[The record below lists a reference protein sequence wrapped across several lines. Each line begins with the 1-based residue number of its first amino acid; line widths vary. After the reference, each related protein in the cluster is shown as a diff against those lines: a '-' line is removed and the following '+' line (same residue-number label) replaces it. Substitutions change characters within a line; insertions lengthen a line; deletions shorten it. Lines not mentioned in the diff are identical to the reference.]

1 MKKFFALFLAL
12 LLTLLCGLPALA
24 ADRTYEIGICQLL
37 QHPALDEATRG
48 FRQALTDLLGDRVK
62 FDEQNASGE
71 AVNCATIVNTFVSN
85 DVDLILANA
94 TASLQAAMSAT
105 AEIPILGTS
114 ITDYATALGMEE
126 FAGATGIN
134 VSGTSDL
141 SPLDGQAVMIQ
152 ELFPQAR
159 TVALF
164 YCSAEA
170 NSTYQIGVMKELLT
184 QMGYACREYPFTD
197 SNDIASVA
205 QLATECDVMY
215 IPTDNTA
222 ASYAE
227 TIANVVLPAGVP
239 AVVGEEGIC
248 RGCGVATLTI
258 DYYDLGYA
266 TGKMAYEILENGAD
280 ISTMAIQTA
289 PQFTKKYNPDMASAL
304 GVTIPADYVPVT
316 EE

>member
-1 MKKFFALFLAL
+1 MKKLFALFLAL
-12 LLTLLCGLPALA
+12 LLPLCGASALA
-24 ADRTYEIGICQLL
+24 EGKTYEVGICQLL

-48 FRQALTDLLGDRVK
+48 FRQALTDLLGDRVN

-71 AVNCATIVNTFVSN
+71 AVNCATIINTFVSN
-85 DVDLILANA
+85 DADLILANA

-105 AEIPILGTS
+105 ADIPILGTA
-114 ITDYATALGMEE
+114 ITDYATALGTAE
-126 FAGATGIN
+126 FSGATGIN

-141 SPLDGQAVMIQ
+141 SPLDGQAAMIQ
-152 ELFPQAR
+152 ELFPQAK

-170 NSTYQIGVMKELLT
+170 NSAYQIGVMKQLLT
-184 QMGYACREYPFTD
+184 QLGYEPREYAFTD

-205 QLATECDVMY
+205 QLATECDVIY

-222 ASYAE
+222 ASYTE
-227 TIANVVLPAGVP
+227 TIANVVVPEGVP
-239 AVVGEEGIC
+239 VITGEEGLC

-280 ISTMAIQTA
+280 ISTMPIQMA
-289 PQFTKKYNPDMASAL
+289 PQFTKKYNPDMAAAL
-304 GVTIPADYVPVT
+304 GVTIPADYAPIT